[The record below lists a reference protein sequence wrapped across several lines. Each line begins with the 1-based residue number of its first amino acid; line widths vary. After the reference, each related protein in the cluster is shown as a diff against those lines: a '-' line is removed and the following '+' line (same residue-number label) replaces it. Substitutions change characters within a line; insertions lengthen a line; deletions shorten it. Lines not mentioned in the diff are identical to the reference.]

1 MPFTA
6 KIDYFFKAGGVR
18 KLTDLTLKDMT
29 ELLKQTEAE
38 IEAMIESKKIPAYK
52 IKGHYHFNRA
62 EIKEW
67 VVEHNIK
74 VSKKILD
81 IDLSYT
87 GVSLVN
93 LIGRGGVFYDVAGSN
108 VADVIKNIVQV
119 IPLPPSIPR
128 ETLTYNLL
136 HREEMMPTA
145 IGKGIAVPHPREP
158 LLTRP
163 ENQSISICFL
173 KDPIDFHA
181 IDHEPVHTLFVILSA
196 DQTRHVETLSRIS
209 FLCQDDKFIDLL
221 KTKAVENEIL
231 DYIMVKELE
240 WHEG

>member
-1 MPFTA
+1 M
-6 KIDYFFKAGGVR
+6 
-18 KLTDLTLKDMT
+18 TDLTLKDME
-29 ELLKQTEAE
+29 ELLNLTQSE
-38 IEAMIESKKIPAYK
+38 ITAMIESNKIPAYK

-67 VVEHNIK
+67 IIENNIK

-81 IDLSYT
+81 IDLSHT

-93 LIGRGGVFYDVAGSN
+93 LIGRGGVFYDVEGAT
-108 VADVIKNIVQV
+108 VTDVIKNTVQV
-119 IPLPPSIPR
+119 IPLPPTIPR
-128 ETLTYNLL
+128 ETLTYSLL

-158 LLTRP
+158 LLTKP

-173 KDPIDFHA
+173 KEPIDFHA
-181 IDHEPVHTLFVILSA
+181 LDHEPVHTLFVILSA

-209 FLCQDDKFIDLL
+209 FLCQDEKFIDLL
-221 KTKAVENEIL
+221 KTKAAENEIL